1 MGTAGVCLASEAKVS
16 DVLSISCHLPL
27 QGSRVS
33 SVMSPL
39 LCRPHLPM
47 AFWSLFLL
55 FLMVTLSTF
64 SPKVLVMLRMQHT
77 HLTPCSSQMLSL
89 CLWYLLLLL
98 SGWWS
103 KRSCPSKSTPEPPHM
118 DYLCLLSRDTS
129 SHSPSPWHSLP
140 THFHIS
146 YPSLD
151 HDFLGK
157 SGSNPSRCF

>member
-47 AFWSLFLL
+47 AFWSLSLL

-103 KRSCPSKSTPEPPHM
+103 KRSCPSKKHPRTSPYGLPLLAFTWHFLPLTPTLTLFTNSFPH
-118 DYLCLLSRDTS
+118 LLPLPR
-129 SHSPSPWHSLP
+129 PWLP
-140 THFHIS
+140 WEKWI
-146 YPSLD
+146 
-151 HDFLGK
+151 
-157 SGSNPSRCF
+157 